1 MPPTPRELKPSSSA
15 RALFGAEQ
23 RRLRVAAGMSLDRM
37 AEIVNYSKSH
47 LHGVEV
53 AERLPLPPLPEK
65 LDMAF
70 GTGELFAGLW
80 EVIKRER
87 TPKRFD
93 HCLELEAKAVRIQAY
108 GASLVPGLLQTDAYM
123 RTLIRWADPGIS
135 SKKLDGLV
143 AERLSRQEVL
153 RKDNSPD
160 FWAVVDEAVLR
171 RAVGGHALMV
181 EQLAALLP
189 YVDTGRTTI
198 QVVPFARCEG
208 PLMRGTLTFL
218 TLPDNSM
225 GLYEEGDEIWDVF
238 EDRQTVTRRLWQ
250 YDRMKACAL
259 SPSASAS
266 FIEAAIEDH
275 RHASDPWPYPHPVA

>member
-1 MPPTPRELKPSSSA
+1 MTAGHLTDPPPIVTTRPPAPKPRTVSP
-15 RALFGAEQ
+15 GPAEQ
-23 RRLRVAAGMSLDRM
+23 PPAPASTGRLSLRSTSWRLRRSATSP
-37 AEIVNYSKSH
+37 SC
-47 LHGVEV
+47 
-53 AERLPLPPLPEK
+53 
-65 LDMAF
+65 F
-70 GTGELFAGLW
+70 
-80 EVIKRER
+80 
-87 TPKRFD
+87 
-93 HCLELEAKAVRIQAY
+93 LELT
-108 GASLVPGLLQTDAYM
+108 PGSAH
-123 RTLIRWADPGIS
+123 
-135 SKKLDGLV
+135 
-143 AERLSRQEVL
+143 
-153 RKDNSPD
+153 NSPD

-171 RAVGGHALMV
+171 RAVGGHAVMV

-189 YVDTGRTTI
+189 HVDTGRTTI

-238 EDRQTVTRRLWQ
+238 EDRQTVTPRLWQ

-275 RHASDPWPYPHPVA
+275 RHASDPCPYPHPLA